1 MRMPLVHTRGG
12 DRPDPLVGQL
22 GRREAAATPLEGR
35 REQIDGKL
43 FDNAGNAISS

>member
-1 MRMPLVHTRGG
+1 MPLVHTRGG
-12 DRPDPLVGQL
+12 DRLDPLVAQL
-22 GRREAAATPLEGR
+22 GRREGAATPLGRR